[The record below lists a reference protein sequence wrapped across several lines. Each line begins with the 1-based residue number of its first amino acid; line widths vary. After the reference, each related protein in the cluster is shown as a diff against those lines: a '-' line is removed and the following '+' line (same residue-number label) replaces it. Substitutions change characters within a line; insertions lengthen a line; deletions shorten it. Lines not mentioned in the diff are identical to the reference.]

1 MFSECMEFLR
11 AGNKVK
17 LLRELSKMLFFE
29 YNIKDTFMV
38 DDGLGTL
45 ERKETLYRH
54 TQKVG

>member
-1 MFSECMEFLR
+1 MAIIIRVVTICC
-11 AGNKVK
+11 
-17 LLRELSKMLFFE
+17 FE

-54 TQKVG
+54 TQKVGRSYDQ